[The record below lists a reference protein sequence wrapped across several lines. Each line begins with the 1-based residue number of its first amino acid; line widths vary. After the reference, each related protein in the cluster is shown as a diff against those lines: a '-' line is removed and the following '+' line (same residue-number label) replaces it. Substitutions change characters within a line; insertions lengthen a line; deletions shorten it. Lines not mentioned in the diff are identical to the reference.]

1 MNKFEK
7 WLLPKLPGYRF
18 DNRFKWGELYIPASG
33 SDFSM
38 EFTRDEFFEK
48 HDLFIIKIP
57 YLFKLY
63 ISKKK
68 PCDLSKDNK
77 RFQYG
82 FDSYYWETISF
93 GCGKRRVTFDYPWAF
108 TYYKKEILDFDF
120 NVAYTHH
127 KKTKHDYEAEEK
139 IEKQYSKVYDY
150 KYVTESGE
158 VQNVKATIYVERMT
172 WRMKMIPFKK
182 VRNYIAVSFSSG
194 VGEETNSWVGGCIGC
209 GYEMLKNES
218 PEDTLRRMER
228 ERKF

>member
-7 WLLPKLPGYRF
+7 WLLPKLPGHRF
-18 DNRFKWGELYIPASG
+18 DNRFKWGELYLHASK

-38 EFTRDEFFEK
+38 EFTRDEIFEN

-63 ISKKK
+63 INKKK
-68 PCDLSKDNK
+68 PFNLPNDDQFK
-77 RFQYG
+77 YG
-82 FDSYYWETISF
+82 FSNYYWET
-93 GCGKRRVTFDYPWAF
+93 VTFGWGKSKVTLDYPWVF
-108 TYYKKEILDFDF
+108 TYNKKEILDFNF

-139 IEKQYSKVYDY
+139 IEKQYSKVYDC

-172 WRMKMIPFKK
+172 WRMKMLPFKK
-182 VRNYIAVSFSSG
+182 VRNYIEVRFNSG
-194 VGEETNSWVGGCIGC
+194 IGEETNSWTGGCIAC
-209 GYEMLKNES
+209 GYEMLTNES
-218 PEDTLRRMER
+218 PEDTLRRMVR